1 MLFENNNLVRDV
13 KEMSKTIKEVM
24 KIAVKHGLELI
35 ESTLTYDESGLD
47 FQVVFA
53 EDTEG
58 KKWVLRLPRRSDVFL
73 RTKVEKDALDIVNQ
87 HTNFEVPAWEIY
99 TEELIAYKKLNGVP
113 AGTID
118 PEAQAYVFAIDE
130 KNVPA
135 GFYQTLGRVLAE
147 LHQISQNQATQA
159 GIVVQ
164 TPKEVKQTMKER
176 MRAVREKFGVSEALW
191 NRWQTWLANDEIW
204 PKETVLIHGDLHPGH
219 ILVDDLGNVVGLID
233 WTEAK
238 VADIAT
244 DFVGH
249 YRVFGEEGL
258 DALIEA
264 YKEAGGYYW
273 ARMKEHVIEL
283 SAAYPVEIAE
293 FALISGMDEYAE
305 MAKRE
310 LGVIEK

>member
-1 MLFENNNLVRDV
+1 
-13 KEMSKTIKEVM
+13 MSKTIKEVM
-24 KIAVKHGLELI
+24 KISEKYGLKLI
-35 ESTLTYDESGLD
+35 ESTLAYDESGLD

-53 EDTEG
+53 EDTDGRE
-58 KKWVLRLPRRSDVFL
+58 WVLRLPRRADVFP
-73 RTKVEKDALDIVNQ
+73 RTKVEKGALNIVNQ
-87 HTNFEVPAWEIY
+87 HANFEVPVWEIY
-99 TEELIAYKKLNGVP
+99 TEELIAYKRLHGVP

-135 GFYQTLGRVLAE
+135 VFYQTLGRVLAE

-164 TPKEVKQTMKER
+164 TTEEVKQTMKER
-176 MRAVREKFGVSEALW
+176 MDAVKEKFGVSEALW
-191 NRWQTWLANDEIW
+191 NRWQIWLADDAIW
-204 PKETVLIHGDLHPGH
+204 PKETGLIHGDLHPGH
-219 ILVDDLGNVVGLID
+219 ILVDELGNVVGLID

-249 YRVFGEEGL
+249 YKVFGEEGL

-273 ARMKEHVIEL
+273 DRMKEHIIEL
-283 SAAYPVEIAE
+283 STAYPVEIAE
-293 FALISGMDEYAE
+293 FALISGMDEYVE
-305 MAKRE
+305 MAKRA
-310 LGVIEK
+310 LGVIKK